1 MFNTSFWLRLAI
13 EEMNSLVLRSEYS
26 SPAIEEILQELRNCP
41 ILREGIAK
49 NFYSFIS
56 PVGHNIWWENSRN
69 GPFGPKNDPKTQ
81 IWPFLRSFLG
91 SKFGTI
97 PSGGGQNSMHHSF
110 GGGPEFG
117 TIPSGGGQNLEPFL
131 RGRPEFGTIPSGGG
145 QNSSGQISI
154 Y

>member
-1 MFNTSFWLRLAI
+1 M
-13 EEMNSLVLRSEYS
+13 V
-26 SPAIEEILQELRNCP
+26 
-41 ILREGIAK
+41 
-49 NFYSFIS
+49 
-56 PVGHNIWWENSRN
+56 ENSRN
-69 GPFGPKNDPKTQ
+69 GPFGPKNDRKTQ

-131 RGRPEFGTIPSGGG
+131 RGGARIPLARY
-145 QNSSGQISI
+145 QYIEAR
-154 Y
+154 YPYVEAKYHYFEARYPYFEAR